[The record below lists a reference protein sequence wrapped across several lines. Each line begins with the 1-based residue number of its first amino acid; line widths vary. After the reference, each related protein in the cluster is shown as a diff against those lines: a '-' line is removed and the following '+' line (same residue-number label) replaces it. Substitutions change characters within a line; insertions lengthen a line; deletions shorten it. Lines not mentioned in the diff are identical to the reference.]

1 LYRQHDEQSRRQFA
15 EQGRGWRVNV
25 GKLHDW
31 LQIVGLFGVIASL
44 IFVGLQLKQDR
55 DIAIAAAYQARTS
68 SASDSLAS
76 IADNPV
82 VIRALAKA
90 EYGDPQTLVHIE
102 GFAAELTAEELMAAQ
117 MSINSMA
124 TLIDNSY
131 YQYQAGFLPE
141 DHWLAVRNLVKAM
154 ISRNPLWRAGLSTRP
169 NNRRP
174 EFNDMMDALLEEID
188 AEQRGTPIGSMR

>member
-1 LYRQHDEQSRRQFA
+1 M
-15 EQGRGWRVNV
+15 NV

-174 EFNDMMDALLEEID
+174 EFNDMMDSLLEEID
-188 AEQRGTPIGSMR
+188 AEQRGTPIESMR